1 MISSLQLQDFRSYER
16 ASFEF
21 DPGVSII
28 VGPNASGKTNLLE
41 AIQVVCQGESYRA
54 RDIELV
60 RFEAPLARL
69 EAAVDAGSRVV
80 VLERSGESERVQK
93 QFMVQGQKL
102 RRLLPRHRLPLV
114 LFEPEHLRLIHAGPE
129 KRRDF
134 LDNLLSQLI
143 PAYRTNLRSYKRTL
157 AQRNALLK
165 QGGARTDQ
173 LFAWNIRLSEL
184 GASLVRERQAL
195 IQIINKDITEIY
207 QVLSQSS
214 AEVELQYQSSC
225 DLDNYSSSLLKQLDK
240 YLHQDMERGFTTHG
254 PHREDIRFEL
264 KQQAAQAAAS
274 RGEVRT
280 VVLALKVLEARLLEQ
295 RLDSKPILL
304 LDDVFSEL
312 DGARR
317 KALTNFLADYQT
329 FITTTDADVVVQH
342 FVGSCSI
349 IPMSQ

>member
-1 MISSLQLQDFRSYER
+1 MIASLQLQDFRSYER

-41 AIQVVCQGESYRA
+41 AIQVVCQGESYRVHDA
-54 RDIELV
+54 ELI
-60 RFEAPLARL
+60 RFGATLARL
-69 EAAVDAGSRVV
+69 EAVLSEQKRSVAIERQAGS
-80 VLERSGESERVQK
+80 ERAQK
-93 QFMVQGQKL
+93 HYVINGQKL
-102 RRLLPRHRLPLV
+102 RRLLPRQRLPMV

-134 LDNLLSQLI
+134 LDNLLVQLV
-143 PAYRTNLRSYKRTL
+143 PAYRTNLRGYKRTL

-165 QGGARTDQ
+165 QRGPVTDQ

-184 GASLVRERQAL
+184 GSSLVRARQQL
-195 IQIINKDITEIY
+195 VVSLNQDITAIY
-207 QVLSQSS
+207 QALSQST
-214 AEVELQYQSSC
+214 AAVILHYQSHC

-240 YLHQDMERGFTTHG
+240 HLHQDQERGFTSYG

-280 VVLALKVLEARLLEQ
+280 IVLALKVLEARLLEQ
-295 RLDSKPILL
+295 NQATKPLLL

-317 KALTNFLADYQT
+317 KALTNFLTDYQT

-342 FVGSCSI
+342 FVGSCAI
-349 IPMSQ
+349 IPTSR

>member
-1 MISSLQLQDFRSYER
+1 MISSLQLQNFRSYEQ

-41 AIQVVCQGESYRA
+41 AIQVICQGESYRA
-54 RDIELV
+54 RDVELI
-60 RFEAPLARL
+60 RFGASLARL
-69 EAAVDAGSRVV
+69 EALGGEQKRMVAIERLAGTDRA
-80 VLERSGESERVQK
+80 QK
-93 QFMVQGQKL
+93 HYNMNGQKL
-102 RRLLPRHRLPLV
+102 RRLMPRQRLPLV

-134 LDNLLSQLI
+134 MDTLLSQLV
-143 PAYRTNLRSYKRTL
+143 PTYRTNLRGYKRTL

-165 QGGARTDQ
+165 QRGVAFDQ
-173 LFAWNIRLSEL
+173 LFAWNVRLSEL
-184 GASLVRERQAL
+184 GSSLVRERQQL
-195 IQIINKDITEIY
+195 IEQLNQDITSIY
-207 QVLSQSS
+207 QALSQST
-214 AEVELQYQSSC
+214 AEVELHYQTDC
-225 DLDNYSSSLLKQLDK
+225 DLDNYSTSLLKQLDK
-240 YLHQDMERGFTTHG
+240 HLQQDMERGFTSHG

-295 RLDSKPILL
+295 RLDTKPLLL

-317 KALTNFLADYQT
+317 KALTNFLTDYQA

-349 IPMSQ
+349 IPMSR